1 LEAELDIELIAERI
15 FEKTKEG
22 YTSSIAVSIDNR
34 VITSSVSYTEDEI
47 LKYQEAQILDCVTE
61 YDKAYNRIQ
70 IMREIRKQL
79 FGDEPCL
86 N

>member
-1 LEAELDIELIAERI
+1 MQIELVSEKV

-22 YTSSIAVSIDNR
+22 YSSSIAVAIDET
-34 VITSSVSYTEDEI
+34 VYTSTISYTEDEI

-61 YDKAYNRIQ
+61 YDKSYNRLSL
-70 IMREIRKQL
+70 MREIRKQL